1 MATNLLEAY
10 KKRIAISESVYSKN
24 HSGERMSNHKKI
36 TVAKVLENT
45 NKFLNEAFSSSMGT
59 QRSDM
64 GLFKKFCLNLTTVA
78 LPNLIA
84 HDLVLVHPMS
94 SMSGYITYVKYI
106 RSTKKGDQDGT
117 QVFNSPFALGKA
129 DADYTSSRVVEPV
142 TTFTSGKTK
151 LAWGPVALDEND
163 APIIKFLDANG
174 DELTATDVS
183 VAEDGTVTATIAE
196 GTVAKIAYVY
206 NNIIIPQNDIP
217 SIKATMDSIPLIAKA
232 RRIAV
237 YYSQI
242 AAFQAKTDYGF
253 DLGDQLAEQAVGQ
266 LSYEIDTEVVKL
278 LDDTAK
284 ASATK
289 YNTPALEFDRTLP
302 VGVSKAEHYEGFS
315 EVVEIAKQ
323 IVYDRTQ
330 KFAPNYIIIA
340 SNILPI
346 LTFVKG
352 FTAAPAGV
360 VNGPYLAG
368 TLNGMKV
375 FVSPALEE
383 GRFLVGVNGNDMMSS
398 VAVYAPYMAIVPTQL
413 LQYADGGTSQ
423 GWSTLY
429 DLKVLNDALIVE
441 GKITGDTLSAIYG
454 NTESPVITQAKS

>member
-1 MATNLLEAY
+1 
-10 KKRIAISESVYSKN
+10 
-24 HSGERMSNHKKI
+24 
-36 TVAKVLENT
+36 
-45 NKFLNEAFSSSMGT
+45 
-59 QRSDM
+59 
-64 GLFKKFCLNLTTVA
+64 
-78 LPNLIA
+78 
-84 HDLVLVHPMS
+84 
-94 SMSGYITYVKYI
+94 MSGYITYVKYI
-106 RSTKKGDQDGT
+106 RSTAKGDQDGK

-129 DADYTSSRVVEPV
+129 DANYTSDRVVETVGTDATSVNLSWTPV
-142 TTFTSGKTK
+142 VKGAFEVEEGENIVKYDVKVTST
-151 LAWGPVALDEND
+151 N
-163 APIIKFLDANG
+163 
-174 DELTATDVS
+174 
-183 VAEDGTVTATIAE
+183 GTVTYKNATAGE
-196 GTVAKIAYVY
+196 GGVLTVTGLTAGDRVAYLY
-206 NNIIIPQNDIP
+206 NNVVIPQNDIP
-217 SIKATMDSIPLIAKA
+217 SIKAEMDSIPLIAKA

-360 VNGPYLAG
+360 INGPYLAG

-441 GKITGDTLSAIYG
+441 GKITGDALSAIYG
-454 NTESPVITQAKS
+454 NTASPVITQAKA

>member
-1 MATNLLEAY
+1 M
-10 KKRIAISESVYSKN
+10 
-24 HSGERMSNHKKI
+24 
-36 TVAKVLENT
+36 
-45 NKFLNEAFSSSMGT
+45 KFLNEAFSSSMGT

-106 RSTKKGDQDGT
+106 RSTAKGDQDGK

-129 DADYTSSRVVEPV
+129 DANYTSDRVVETVGTDATSVNLSWTPV
-142 TTFTSGKTK
+142 VKGAFEVEEGENIVKYDVKVTST
-151 LAWGPVALDEND
+151 
-163 APIIKFLDANG
+163 NG
-174 DELTATDVS
+174 AVTYKNATAGEGGVLTVTGLTAGDR
-183 VAEDGTVTATIAE
+183 VA
-196 GTVAKIAYVY
+196 YLY
-206 NNIIIPQNDIP
+206 NNVVIPQNDIP
-217 SIKATMDSIPLIAKA
+217 SIKAEMDSIPLIAKA

-441 GKITGDTLSAIYG
+441 GKITGDALSAIYG
-454 NTESPVITQAKS
+454 NTDSPVVTQAKA